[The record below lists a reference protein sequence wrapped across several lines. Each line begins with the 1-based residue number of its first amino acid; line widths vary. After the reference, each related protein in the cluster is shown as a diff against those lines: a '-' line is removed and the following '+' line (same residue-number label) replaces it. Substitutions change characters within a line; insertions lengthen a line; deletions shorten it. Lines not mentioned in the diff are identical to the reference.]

1 MGYVDGSG
9 GATVRYFDARGD
21 DMRIRPGGGLRDVA
35 IFARLINEQHQWL
48 RNEDLWQEDE
58 LAATLISASGDPHDN
73 DRYVEIAG
81 EPVAAIHVHISEPYT
96 KGTLT
101 LALPPHE
108 ARVEIARLLL
118 DSGERIVRSSPQMAT
133 AAPLEVLV
141 PAEDSELLKVAERM
155 GYRRF
160 QKVTS
165 LEGDVFDAA
174 AAVVP
179 DDVTIH
185 TFSITRDLADGYLV
199 MSETFPPKLGAW
211 HMSKSDYEYS
221 LQNDPTAL
229 PGLSVIARDAQG
241 PVALALNFL
250 DTTKQ
255 HTGFI
260 AALGVVERRRH
271 QGIGRGIVFE
281 SFDRFRSRGW
291 HHARMATVLGM
302 DLDDRDYS
310 FYESVGMRQLYDDLV
325 LVKG

>member
-1 MGYVDGSG
+1 VGYVDGSG
-9 GATVRYFDARGD
+9 GQRIRDFEARGG

-35 IFARLINEQHQWL
+35 TFARLINEQQQWL

-81 EPVAAIHVHISEPYT
+81 QPVAAVHVHMSEPYAQ
-96 KGTLT
+96 GTLT

-108 ARVEIARLLL
+108 SRDKIAQLLL
-118 DSGERIVRSSPQMAT
+118 DAAERIVRSAPQMT
-133 AAPLEVLV
+133 PGAPLEVLV
-141 PAEDSELLKVAERM
+141 AAEDSALLSVAERL

-160 QKVTS
+160 QKMTT
-165 LEGDVFDAA
+165 LEGDVFDAP

-179 DDVTIH
+179 DDVTVT

-199 MSETFPPKLGAW
+199 LGETFPPQLGSW
-211 HMSKSDYEYS
+211 HMSRSDYEYS

-229 PGLSVIARDAQG
+229 PGLSVIARDDQG

-250 DTTKQ
+250 DTTRP

-260 AALGVVERRRH
+260 AALGVVKRRCH
-271 QGIGRGIVFE
+271 EGIGRGIVFE

-291 HHARMATVLGM
+291 HHARMATVRAM
-302 DLDDRDYS
+302 DLDDNDYS
-310 FYESVGMRQLYDDLV
+310 FYESVGMRKVFDDLV
-325 LVKG
+325 LVKT